1 MLQPFGTRYGRIM
14 WTYLMT
20 YSAFV
25 ANAVLGIFALIVLS
39 MERRF
44 QENNDL
50 LMRIGHRT
58 REDNTLVDELDK
70 RVHAYYVL
78 LQALRSVSELFQTYV
93 FVQVVL
99 LVPRFIDASWHVQE
113 AAHGHVDAIGAA
125 LTTVQAIAVVT
136 GQVVVPAN
144 LHATVQKV
152 HASAWCNERLWL
164 PYNKKVITTGRDLLD
179 GVHHGVGISLGAFT
193 VITRSLVV
201 TPKNNISKQS

>member
-1 MLQPFGTRYGRIM
+1 MFIVAFTISALVMDSFAIISSLNNDSVRELRSVYEDVSCVDLTLKCLSMLQPFGTRYGRIM

-78 LQALRSVSELFQTYV
+78 LQALRSVSELFQVRY
-93 FVQVVL
+93 
-99 LVPRFIDASWHVQE
+99 E
-113 AAHGHVDAIGAA
+113 
-125 LTTVQAIAVVT
+125 IAT
-136 GQVVVPAN
+136 
-144 LHATVQKV
+144 LRH
-152 HASAWCNERLWL
+152 
-164 PYNKKVITTGRDLLD
+164 
-179 GVHHGVGISLGAFT
+179 
-193 VITRSLVV
+193 
-201 TPKNNISKQS
+201 